1 MAILAFQKPDKV
13 IMLQDD
19 AFYGKFEFRPL
30 EPGYGVTIGNALRRI
45 LLSSLE
51 GFAITSIKIEGVDH
65 EFATL
70 PGVIEDVSNIILNL
84 KQVRFKQIVDEID
97 NEKVNIKFTGSQEFK
112 AGDIGRLMTGFEVLN
127 PDLVICHLEKKAE
140 IRMEVTV
147 NKGRGYVSADEN
159 REMILEEDV
168 QLITIDSIFTPIRNV
183 KYDIENY
190 RIEQKTDY
198 EKLNLEI
205 KTDGSIHPKEAL
217 KEAAKILIHHFM
229 LFSDDKIMLE
239 TIDADNL
246 EEFDEELLH
255 MRQLLKRKL
264 SDLNL
269 SVRALNC
276 LKAANVET
284 LGELVEHNKNDLLKF
299 RNFGKKSLAEL
310 EELLDGLNL
319 TFAMDISKYKLDK
332 D

>member
-159 REMILEEDV
+159 REMMIEEDV
-168 QLITIDSIFTPIRNV
+168 QLLTIDSIFTPIRNV

-319 TFAMDISKYKLDK
+319 TFAMDISKYNLDK